1 MYNKYMILSK
11 RHTFIITIL
20 NKILETTTIEELEKL
35 RIDLETNP
43 FCGLDM
49 CYDLEHIV
57 FHICDEKERLIIL
70 EHIQTLLGEPKIH
83 IFTTSEFI
91 DSLSNKEKILLST
104 SDLDFITILTS
115 NSESSEYSNRIKNK
129 KLLNGIISG
138 LQPNNI
144 ITVENLENVLLN
156 ADADNSAAD
165 YYSTIINYLKLFPN
179 YIPVYIDKLTP
190 ISILIT
196 KKMND
201 RKKLN
206 SEFKWGGSILQGDEM
221 ESLKSFGIKYFH
233 NGLELL
239 RILENITVLSD

>member
-1 MYNKYMILSK
+1 MILSK
-11 RHTFIITIL
+11 RHTFIISIL
-20 NKILETTTIEELEKL
+20 NKIIQTTTIQELEKL

-57 FHICDEKERLIIL
+57 FHICSEEQQKIIL
-70 EHIQTLLGEPKIH
+70 EHIQTLVSEPKIH

-91 DSLSNKEKILLST
+91 DSLSKKEKLLLST
-104 SDLDFITILTS
+104 QDLDFITILTS
-115 NSESSEYSNRIKNK
+115 NSENNEYFNRSKNK
-129 KLLNGIISG
+129 NILNGMISG
-138 LQPNNI
+138 LEPNNI
-144 ITVENLENVLLN
+144 DMVDNLDNVLLN

-179 YIPVYIDKLTP
+179 YIPLYIDRLTP

-206 SEFKWGGSILQGDEM
+206 QDFKWAGSILQGEQMD
-221 ESLKSFGIKYFH
+221 SLVPFHIKFFK
-233 NGLELL
+233 NGKEFLEL
-239 RILENITVLSD
+239 LENITVLSK

>member
-1 MYNKYMILSK
+1 MILSK
-11 RHTFIITIL
+11 RHTFIISIL
-20 NKILETTTIEELEKL
+20 NKIIQTTTIQELEKL

-57 FHICDEKERLIIL
+57 FHICSEEQQKIIL
-70 EHIQTLLGEPKIH
+70 EHIQTLVSEPKIH

-91 DSLSNKEKILLST
+91 
-104 SDLDFITILTS
+104 TILTS
-115 NSESSEYSNRIKNK
+115 NSENNEYFNRSKNK
-129 KLLNGIISG
+129 NILNGMISG
-138 LQPNNI
+138 LEPNNI
-144 ITVENLENVLLN
+144 DMVDNLDNVLLN

-179 YIPVYIDKLTP
+179 YIPLYIDRLTP

-206 SEFKWGGSILQGDEM
+206 PDFKWAGSILQGEQMD
-221 ESLKSFGIKYFH
+221 SLVPFHIKFFK
-233 NGLELL
+233 NGKEFLEL
-239 RILENITVLSD
+239 LENITVLSK